1 MRKVEVDLN
10 EITEKI
16 KSLKGENIK
25 MQVLK
30 GRRHVEK
37 YSGKIIDVYPSIFT
51 FMQDNPSGKNILSYS
66 YNEVLCGDVKIIK
79 ETKNSSN

>member
-1 MRKVEVDLN
+1 MRKVEVDLK

-16 KSLKGENIK
+16 KSLKGESVK
-25 MQVLK
+25 MHVSK

-37 YSGKIIDVYPSIFT
+37 FTGKIVDVYPSIFT
-51 FMQDNPSGKNILSYS
+51 FMQDEPSGKNILSYS